1 MFRYINQP
9 DTSWGL
15 LSLCI
20 ALAIVLPQSAVLGQ
34 GIFTVISN
42 PTEVVKTNRS
52 ALAGSLYFAVVAG
65 TTEPGKIVVDYGIPI
80 EDADIVSGDPGVSID
95 EEETDLASG
104 ILTVQIPQGISTG
117 ELITLSGVRFDMVS
131 AGVERVVANLR
142 VVPGSGFFL
151 RENLPVEVISRV
163 LPGLEVDLES
173 DVVFIIPENY
183 FRPTTLTLAM
193 QEGFSKAFSDNTEQF
208 NQNTPT
214 RVQIRVEG
222 LPEGVSV
229 TFPESAS
236 STTSDATFDVLD
248 GSETTLPTEDGDRSI
263 TYEFQKGRR
272 SDIRVDT
279 FKFDYTVEGNDSG
292 C

>member
-1 MFRYINQP
+1 MP
-9 DTSWGL
+9 TS
-15 LSLCI
+15 
-20 ALAIVLPQSAVLGQ
+20 
-34 GIFTVISN
+34 F
-42 PTEVVKTNRS
+42 
-52 ALAGSLYFAVVAG
+52 
-65 TTEPGKIVVDYGIPI
+65 
-80 EDADIVSGDPGVSID
+80 SGDPGVSID

-117 ELITLSGVRFDMVS
+117 ELITLSGVRFDMAS

-173 DVVFIIPENY
+173 DVVFIIPENF
-183 FRPTTLTLAM
+183 FRPTTLTLAI

-229 TFPESAS
+229 TFPKSAS

-248 GSETTLPTEDGDRSI
+248 GI
-263 TYEFQKGRR
+263 
-272 SDIRVDT
+272 
-279 FKFDYTVEGNDSG
+279 
-292 C
+292 